1 VKLVFSL
8 VKSLSNLYN
17 VSYRKLDHA
26 IVTRTSLNIIEYYIS
41 LSFSWM
47 NKFVSSFHHPVS
59 PLFFLGVVGV
69 SVDLR
74 GISVGSP
81 WIRRTFPGAAL
92 LVERTPRRPLAGR
105 DAAAVAV
112 VRAAAVGGAHGAG
125 ADEDA
130 AGVEPK
136 TGAAGGEA
144 EMGKWCEMAIMR
156 WKMDEN
162 GG

>member
-1 VKLVFSL
+1 
-8 VKSLSNLYN
+8 
-17 VSYRKLDHA
+17 
-26 IVTRTSLNIIEYYIS
+26 
-41 LSFSWM
+41 M
-47 NKFVSSFHHPVS
+47 NNFVSSFHSLPRFRW
-59 PLFFLGVVGV
+59 FFGYPWVY
-69 SVDLR
+69 
-74 GISVGSP
+74 P

-105 DAAAVAV
+105 DAAAAAV
-112 VRAAAVGGAHGAG
+112 VAAAAGGAHGAG

-144 EMGKWCEMAIMR
+144 ELGKWCEMAMR
-156 WKMDEN
+156 WKMNEN